1 MSRPTAIIQP
11 RTRNRVQTPVSQ
23 KRQLNNSISA
33 LETVVASREL
43 WLQIPSYLDELVYQL
58 YGHSFHNVFMMAA
71 FIVLTYAFKD
81 QIASEATK
89 LIKKITVV
97 NLMHMLEM
105 HAKKKSIRC
114 TA

>member
-1 MSRPTAIIQP
+1 
-11 RTRNRVQTPVSQ
+11 
-23 KRQLNNSISA
+23 
-33 LETVVASREL
+33 
-43 WLQIPSYLDELVYQL
+43 
-58 YGHSFHNVFMMAA
+58 MMAA

-105 HAKKKSIRC
+105 PAKKKSIRC